1 MSSTLHLRLQRFHN
15 CYTQIRNCPVAF
27 SPGKS
32 HSAGRWKGHVN
43 CGTARVS
50 LACLSALA
58 GLFHAPLLSAQAQQ
72 PPAQETG
79 GIHGRVINPA
89 GVPQKNGAVSLSVDG
104 GETLSYNFPVS
115 PSGEYSGQAPP
126 GEYTIVYRAPDTPDG
141 KIVDYISGVQVAA
154 GQDTA
159 QDIDMTRREFIER
172 LSPDQQRQLQELR
185 EANAAASSDAK
196 RDASTIDADLQI
208 VNLDLQ
214 AAGNARVTATQNL
227 GGSAARGDVDSM
239 TAEIENAKLTEIE
252 TLMTKDAA
260 TAPTEPVVWIGLGR
274 AEAGLSNYLDAES
287 DFKKALDLALKEAP
301 PRPEIVAQAQAGL
314 GEVYARTLMVDDAN
328 AAFDAAAKADP
339 PNAAKYLR
347 SQAIVFFNAKNFDA
361 QVDAADLAIKADP
374 DQAILYYI
382 KADGLAQNARVDPN
396 TNKLVLPPGCADAF
410 RMYLGLDPNGPYAA
424 NAATFLQR
432 AGEDLAPQTPALSK

>member
-1 MSSTLHLRLQRFHN
+1 M
-15 CYTQIRNCPVAF
+15 
-27 SPGKS
+27 
-32 HSAGRWKGHVN
+32 
-43 CGTARVS
+43 
-50 LACLSALA
+50 
-58 GLFHAPLLSAQAQQ
+58 SAQAQQ
-72 PPAQETG
+72 PPAPETG

-89 GVPQKNGAVSLSVDG
+89 GVPQKNGTVSLSVDG
-104 GETLSYNFPVS
+104 GETLSYTFPVS

-196 RDASTIDADLQI
+196 RDASAIDTDLEI

-227 GGSAARGDVDSM
+227 GGSAARQDVDSM

-252 TLMTKDAA
+252 ILMTKDAA

-274 AEAGLSNYLDAES
+274 AEAGLRNYLDAES
-287 DFKKALDLALKEAP
+287 DFKKALDLAQKEEP
-301 PRPEIVAQAQAGL
+301 PRPEVAAEAQAGL

-339 PNAAKYLR
+339 SNAAKYLR

-382 KADGLAQNARVDPN
+382 KADGLAQNARVDPD
-396 TNKLVLPPGCADAF
+396 TNKLVLPPGCADAL
-410 RMYLGLDPNGPYAA
+410 RKYLDLDPNGPYAA
-424 NAATFLQR
+424 NATTILQR
-432 AGEDLAPQTPALSK
+432 AGEPSTTPIPTPQK

>member
-1 MSSTLHLRLQRFHN
+1 M
-15 CYTQIRNCPVAF
+15 
-27 SPGKS
+27 
-32 HSAGRWKGHVN
+32 
-43 CGTARVS
+43 
-50 LACLSALA
+50 
-58 GLFHAPLLSAQAQQ
+58 SAQAQQ
-72 PPAQETG
+72 PPAPETG

-89 GVPQKNGAVSLSVDG
+89 GVPQKNGTVSLSVDG
-104 GETLSYNFPVS
+104 GETLSYTFPVS

-196 RDASTIDADLQI
+196 RDASAIDADLEI

-227 GGSAARGDVDSM
+227 GGSAARQDVDSM

-252 TLMTKDAA
+252 ILMTKDAA

-274 AEAGLSNYLDAES
+274 AEAGLRNYLNAES
-287 DFKKALDLALKEAP
+287 DFKKALDLAQKEEP
-301 PRPEIVAQAQAGL
+301 PRPEVAAEAQAGL

-339 PNAAKYLR
+339 SNAAKYLR

-382 KADGLAQNARVDPN
+382 KADGLAQNARVDPD
-396 TNKLVLPPGCADAF
+396 TNKLVLPPGCADAL
-410 RMYLGLDPNGPYAA
+410 RKYLDLDPNGPYAA
-424 NAATFLQR
+424 NATTILQR
-432 AGEDLAPQTPALSK
+432 AGEPSTTPIPTPQK

>member
-1 MSSTLHLRLQRFHN
+1 M
-15 CYTQIRNCPVAF
+15 
-27 SPGKS
+27 
-32 HSAGRWKGHVN
+32 
-43 CGTARVS
+43 
-50 LACLSALA
+50 
-58 GLFHAPLLSAQAQQ
+58 SAQAQQ
-72 PPAQETG
+72 PPAPETG

-89 GVPQKNGAVSLSVDG
+89 GVPQKNGTVSLSVDG
-104 GETLSYNFPVS
+104 GETLSYTFPVS

-196 RDASTIDADLQI
+196 RDASAIDADLEI

-227 GGSAARGDVDSM
+227 GGSAARQDVDSM

-252 TLMTKDAA
+252 ILMTKDAA

-274 AEAGLSNYLDAES
+274 AEAGLRNYLDAES
-287 DFKKALDLALKEAP
+287 DFKKALDLAQKEEP
-301 PRPEIVAQAQAGL
+301 PRPEVAAEAQAGL

-339 PNAAKYLR
+339 SNAAKYLR

-382 KADGLAQNARVDPN
+382 KADGLAQNARVDPD
-396 TNKLVLPPGCADAF
+396 TNKLVLPPGCADAL
-410 RMYLGLDPNGPYAA
+410 RKYLDLDPNGPYAA
-424 NAATFLQR
+424 NATTILQR
-432 AGEDLAPQTPALSK
+432 VGEPSTTPIPTPQK

>member
-1 MSSTLHLRLQRFHN
+1 M
-15 CYTQIRNCPVAF
+15 
-27 SPGKS
+27 
-32 HSAGRWKGHVN
+32 
-43 CGTARVS
+43 
-50 LACLSALA
+50 
-58 GLFHAPLLSAQAQQ
+58 SAQAQQ
-72 PPAQETG
+72 PPAPETG

-89 GVPQKNGAVSLSVDG
+89 GVPQKNGTVSLSVDG
-104 GETLSYNFPVS
+104 GETLSYTFPVS

-196 RDASTIDADLQI
+196 RDASAIDADLEI

-227 GGSAARGDVDSM
+227 GGSAARQDVDSM

-252 TLMTKDAA
+252 ILMTKDAA

-274 AEAGLSNYLDAES
+274 AEAGLRNYLDAES
-287 DFKKALDLALKEAP
+287 DFKKALDLAQKEEP
-301 PRPEIVAQAQAGL
+301 PRPEVAAEAQAGL

-339 PNAAKYLR
+339 SNAAKYLR

-382 KADGLAQNARVDPN
+382 KADGLAQNARVDPD
-396 TNKLVLPPGCADAF
+396 TNKLVLPPGCADAL
-410 RMYLGLDPNGPYAA
+410 RKYLDLDPNGPYAA
-424 NAATFLQR
+424 NATTILQR
-432 AGEDLAPQTPALSK
+432 AGEPSTTPIPTPQK